1 VPIFATKDI
10 LIDSLRLAGEEKDKI
25 ISRLVDDTIELER
38 KVIILRG
45 ALDLVD
51 KWLARERERL
61 TPDKH

>member
-1 VPIFATKDI
+1 MPIFATKDI